1 MIHYADLKLDS
12 IQNTFTPTGRLQ
24 RPKASSGEPVRYEIP
39 QKRVTNPSCTYFET
53 RDTIAAETWARMMS
67 HYFACSFGG
76 PALPGQQFRQEGGSE
91 DQQRRRSVLRRTV
104 AAVGEAGLA
113 ELGFDVGRRLAVR
126 ARVRWRIDVLEGA
139 GARHH
144 HTIVDDLLHLLA
156 HGSRLLVL
164 LVEGVRGL
172 RWMVAFDVAPLSLLV
187 VDDFLRER
195 IVAEGGRRGV
205 GRASPASEGVGW
217 LEVDHQ
223 QRR

>member
-1 MIHYADLKLDS
+1 MIRYADLKQDS

-39 QKRVTNPSCTYFET
+39 QKRVTIPSCTYFET
-53 RDTIAAETWARMMS
+53 RDTIVVEIWPSFLWTAS
-67 HYFACSFGG
+67 YFACIFAG
-76 PALPGQQFRQEGGSE
+76 PALQRQQFRQEGGSE

-104 AAVGEAGLA
+104 AAIGEAGLA
-113 ELGFDVGRRLAVR
+113 ELGFDVGRRLGVR

-164 LVEGVRGL
+164 LVEGIGGL
-172 RWMVAFDVAPLSLLV
+172 RRMVAIDVAPFSLLL
-187 VDDFLRER
+187 VDDVLRER

-205 GRASPASEGVGW
+205 GRASPASEGVG
-217 LEVDHQ
+217 
-223 QRR
+223 